1 MVLGSFEVLES
12 DILGKGKWDITE
24 KGVSNDV
31 LSMQKN
37 EGLWAYSMPLSAIKE
52 VSQVEVVKSGIMGK
66 AIVFD
71 VLLTNGKIFRAK
83 AKEQIYQKIYE
94 AQHIVAKRDTIVSKR
109 LNIGDVRVV
118 FIIIGAVLFF
128 SFKSGEKHDNT
139 QLNVTEESTQ
149 SVLKIKASELSRAYD
164 ENEASAD
171 SKYKNKILEVTG
183 IVTSIDKDVTDQTV
197 IILRGVD
204 DFNGVHAAMK
214 EDQEKISVQVRKG
227 MKITVRCKSE
237 GEIVG
242 SAMLEKCSFVL

>member
-83 AKEQIYQKIYE
+83 AKEQIYR
-94 AQHIVAKRDTIVSKR
+94 KRPAHS
-109 LNIGDVRVV
+109 
-118 FIIIGAVLFF
+118 
-128 SFKSGEKHDNT
+128 SSP
-139 QLNVTEESTQ
+139 
-149 SVLKIKASELSRAYD
+149 
-164 ENEASAD
+164 
-171 SKYKNKILEVTG
+171 
-183 IVTSIDKDVTDQTV
+183 
-197 IILRGVD
+197 
-204 DFNGVHAAMK
+204 
-214 EDQEKISVQVRKG
+214 
-227 MKITVRCKSE
+227 
-237 GEIVG
+237 
-242 SAMLEKCSFVL
+242 